1 MERITNIDELLQFM
15 EKNYDIITDKE
26 YQNIL
31 KSTLHVYV
39 GTKPQKDE
47 ALRIIK
53 EHYNLISTIPQGAE
67 LPLLV
72 SHHLFT

>member
-15 EKNYDIITDKE
+15 ENNFDRITDQE

-31 KSTLHVYV
+31 RSTLHVYV
-39 GTKPQKDE
+39 GSKPQKDE

-53 EHYNLISTIPQGAE
+53 EHYELISTIPQGAE
-67 LPLLV
+67 LPL
-72 SHHLFT
+72 FFNEI

>member
-1 MERITNIDELLQFM
+1 M
-15 EKNYDIITDKE
+15 EKNFDRITDQE

-31 KSTLHVYV
+31 RSTLHVYV

-53 EHYNLISTIPQGAE
+53 EHYELISTIPQGAE
-67 LPLLV
+67 LPLFLNEI
-72 SHHLFT
+72 